1 MFVFEVIRKV
11 KKKKKSLFDKRVK
24 TQREIIE
31 QNVFLYS
38 EIFQKLI

>member
-1 MFVFEVIRKV
+1 MLVFEVIRKV

-24 TQREIIE
+24 MQREIIE